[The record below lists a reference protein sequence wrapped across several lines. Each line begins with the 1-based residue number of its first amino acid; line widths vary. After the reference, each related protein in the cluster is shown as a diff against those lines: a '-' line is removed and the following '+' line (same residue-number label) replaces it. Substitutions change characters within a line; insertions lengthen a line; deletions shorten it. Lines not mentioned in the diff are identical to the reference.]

1 VDEPYIKVKGQWVY
15 LYRAVDQEGQTV
27 DFYLSEHRDIEAA
40 KAFFRKAILHN
51 GVPAKITLD
60 GYQASHRAVEG
71 LQQEKVVPA
80 ETVIRSCPYLNN
92 IVEQDHRGV
101 KSRTA
106 PMLAFKRFDH
116 ATIVIAG
123 IELARRIKKGQFNVH
138 RLMKRAG
145 DIHDMWMAV
154 LVA

>member
-1 VDEPYIKVKGQWVY
+1 MGVP
-15 LYRAVDQEGQTV
+15 LRAVDKASKTV
-27 DFYLSEHRDIEAA
+27 DFYLSKHRDIEAA

-51 GVPAKITLD
+51 GPPQKITLD
-60 GYQASHRAVEG
+60 GYPASHRAVED
-71 LQQEKVVPA
+71 LQNEAIIPA
-80 ETVIRSCPYLNN
+80 ETVLRSCPYLNN
-92 IVEQDHRGV
+92 IVEQDHRGI
-101 KSRTA
+101 KSRTG
-106 PMLAFKRFDH
+106 PMLGFKRFDH

-123 IELARRIKKGQFNVH
+123 IELARKIKKGQFNVH